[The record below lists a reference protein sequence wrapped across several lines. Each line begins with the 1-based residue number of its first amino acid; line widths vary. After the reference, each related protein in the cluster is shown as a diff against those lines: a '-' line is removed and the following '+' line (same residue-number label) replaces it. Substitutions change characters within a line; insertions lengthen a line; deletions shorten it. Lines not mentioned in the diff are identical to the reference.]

1 MKRLFIL
8 FIVIYPVYFAHPQ
21 EKLIIKGVVFQTD
34 TNTLLDS
41 VQISIY
47 SRRVIVY
54 SNKFGLFNILAVRGD
69 TVEFSLKDYKTKTL
83 VIKDT
88 SALLVKLNRIVL
100 KQVVIKGSSN
110 RN

>member
-8 FIVIYPVYFAHPQ
+8 FIVIYPVYFAHAQ

-47 SRRVIVY
+47 SRRVTVY

-69 TVEFSLKDYKTKTL
+69 TVEFSLKDYKT
-83 VIKDT
+83 IQQFHQ
-88 SALLVKLNRIVL
+88 SL
-100 KQVVIKGSSN
+100 KHTWCKSLTKQ
-110 RN
+110 